1 MSPPLWRRST
11 RSPLRRTT
19 VLVTLVGLMG
29 LGISAQSR
37 RIEPAE
43 VRCPSVLGIGV
54 DTDLAFCDVVIHREA
69 DRGVLVVLPARRGE
83 ATLSFNLHNR
93 HTYSE
98 EETREGRAYTQY
110 LATIAVA
117 TMDGAILGRGVVLTE
132 FRAEA
137 DLVDRVTGGAG
148 PVGVKAI
155 APTGRERVSVTVPDE
170 LEQVSVVGLQLEVQ
184 RADGRDT
191 FDTPGS
197 PVAVLSDV
205 QIEYRPR

>member
-1 MSPPLWRRST
+1 
-11 RSPLRRTT
+11 
-19 VLVTLVGLMG
+19 MG
-29 LGISAQSR
+29 LAAGAQSR

-54 DTDLAFCDVVIHREA
+54 NTDLAFCDVVIHREA
-69 DRGVLVVLPARRGE
+69 DRGVVIVLPPRRGD

-93 HTYSE
+93 HTYSAD
-98 EETREGRAYTQY
+98 ETREGRAYTKY
-110 LATIAVA
+110 LATVAVA
-117 TMDGAILGRGVVLTE
+117 TMDGAILGRGVVLAE
-132 FRAEA
+132 FRAES

-155 APTGRERVSVTVPDE
+155 APTGRERVSVTVPDDVD
-170 LEQVSVVGLQLEVQ
+170 QVSVVGLQLEVR
-184 RADGRDT
+184 RAEGRDT